1 MTIAG
6 TLSSALSG
14 LTAASKA
21 AELVSSNIANATTP
35 GYARRE
41 LQLTSRVVGTTGQG
55 VQIVG
60 VARVV
65 NQPLLSDRR
74 LAQSEQ
80 GNADT
85 RSAFFAR
92 IEALMGTPG
101 DPNSL
106 NGRVAAL
113 DSSLTEATSHPESE
127 PRLSAVATAAKGVTQ
142 SIMAIGK
149 DIQSARTVADT
160 EINAQVQQ
168 LNSALDKAAKLNVQI
183 RKGYGQGQDTAALQ
197 DQRQQA
203 IDQIARII
211 PLREIQQTDGSVSL
225 YTTGGGVL
233 LDGVPS
239 VFGFQPTSAISPPMT
254 LQSGGLSGLTLN
266 GVATPTSGD
275 SSVILGGSFAAN
287 FAVRDDIAVKAQSQ
301 IDGVARDLVER
312 FQDSG
317 VDATRAVGAPG
328 LFTDNGTAFGPAN
341 EVGLAQRLKLN
352 AAVDPDRGGALWRLR
367 DGLGAAT
374 QGVVGN
380 AGLLT
385 DLRSALTSSRAP
397 DSGGFMDG
405 QRSFSVLASDL
416 LSMTASSK
424 LAAQGEST
432 YAAARLETF
441 TSLEAEGG
449 VDTDQEMQALLQIE
463 QSYAANAKVISAVNQ
478 MMQTLMD
485 I

>member
-21 AELVSSNIANATTP
+21 AELVSSNIANASTP

-41 LQLTSRVVGTTGQG
+41 LQLTSRTVGTAGQG

-60 VARVV
+60 VSRVV

-74 LAQSEQ
+74 LAQAEQ
-80 GNADT
+80 GSADAQ
-85 RSAFFAR
+85 SAFFTR
-92 IEALMGTPG
+92 LEGIMGTPD
-101 DPNSL
+101 DPYSL

-113 DSSLTEATSHPESE
+113 DASLTEAASHPESE
-127 PRLSAVATAAKGVTQ
+127 PRLSAVANAAKGVAT
-142 SIMAIGK
+142 SIATIGK
-149 DIQSARTVADT
+149 DIQSARTAADT

-183 RKGYGQGQDTAALQ
+183 RKGFGQGQDVSALQ

-203 IDQIARII
+203 IDQIAQIV
-211 PLREIQQTDGSVSL
+211 PLREVQQTDGTVSL
-225 YTTGGGVL
+225 YTKNGGVL
-233 LDGVPS
+233 LDGIPA
-239 VFGFQPTSAISPPMT
+239 VFGFHPTSSISPVMT
-254 LQSGGLSGLTLN
+254 LQSGGVSGLTLN
-266 GVATPTSGD
+266 GVATPTSGE
-275 SSVILGGSFAAN
+275 SSIILGGSLAAN
-287 FAVRDDIAVKAQSQ
+287 FAVRDDIAVKAQAQ

-312 FQDSG
+312 FQDSSA
-317 VDATRAVGAPG
+317 DTTRAVGDAG
-328 LFTDNGTAFGPAN
+328 LFTDAGAAFDPAN

-352 AAVDPDRGGALWRLR
+352 AAVDPVQGGALWRLR
-367 DGLGAAT
+367 DGLGAIT

-380 AGLLT
+380 AALLT
-385 DLRSALTSSRAP
+385 DLRSALTSDRAP
-397 DSGGFMDG
+397 VSGGFMSG

-416 LSMTASSK
+416 LSMTSSSK
-424 LAAQGEST
+424 LNAQGEST
-432 YAAARLETF
+432 YASTRLETF

-449 VDTDQEMQALLQIE
+449 VDTDQEMQSLLQIE